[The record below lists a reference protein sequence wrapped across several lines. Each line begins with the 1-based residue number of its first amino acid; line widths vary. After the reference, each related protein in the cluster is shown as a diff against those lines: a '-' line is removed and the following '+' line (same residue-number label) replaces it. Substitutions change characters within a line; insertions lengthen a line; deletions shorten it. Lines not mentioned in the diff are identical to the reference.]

1 MQTVFEKS
9 TTGRKGVTLPKCDVP
24 IAAGSA
30 VPDRYRRT
38 HPLNLCELSE
48 LDVVRH
54 FTALSRM
61 NFGVDNNLYPL
72 GSCTMKYNPKAC
84 ERIAALSGFSSIHP
98 MTARLAGG
106 RRYTQ
111 GALAIVHDL
120 EWLLCRVTG
129 MDAFTL
135 QPLAGAHGELTGMM
149 LIAAYHRKKG
159 AAKKEVLIPDEAHG
173 TNPAS
178 AAAAGFTIRTVPT
191 DPNTGLLDVDK
202 LHEII
207 NDGTAALMMTNPN
220 TLGLFNPR
228 IAEIAEIVH
237 SRGALLY
244 CDGANLNA
252 VMGKFRP
259 GDCGFDVMHVNLHK
273 TFATPHGGG
282 GPGSGPVGVKTF
294 LEPFLPTP
302 RVVRVNADTGSVI
315 NTDVKTDTGDG
326 INTTTNMSRDARLG
340 YALAPDGDYPDSIG
354 QAAPFYGNFSVCVK
368 AYAYMLM
375 TGGKGLLEVSEQAVL
390 NANYVMHSLLERYD
404 APYPKTCMHECVL
417 SASRQAEAGVKA
429 ADIAKALIDRGFHP
443 PTVYF
448 PLIVK
453 EALMIEPTETEG
465 KEALD
470 AFIGAMSEIAG
481 IAASDPKPLHAC
493 PVTTPVGRLDETKA
507 AREMDVAAL

>member
-1 MQTVFEKS
+1 MQTIFEKS
-9 TTGRKGVTLPKCDVP
+9 TPGRKGVALPKCDVS
-24 IAAGSA
+24 GSDL
-30 VPDRYRRT
+30 PDRYRRT
-38 HPLNLCELSE
+38 RPLDLCELSE

-98 MTARLAGG
+98 MTARLPGGG
-106 RRYTQ
+106 RHTQ
-111 GALAIVHDL
+111 GALAVVHDL
-120 EWLLCRVTG
+120 ERLLCHVTG

-135 QPLAGAHGELTGMM
+135 QPMAGAHGELTGMM
-149 LIAAYHRKKG
+149 LIAAYHRKRG
-159 AAKKEVLIPDEAHG
+159 AAKREVLIPDEAHG

-178 AAAAGFTIRTVPT
+178 AASAGFAVRTVPT
-191 DPNTGLLDVDK
+191 DPESGLLDVDK
-202 LHEII
+202 LREII
-207 NDGTAALMMTNPN
+207 GDGTAALMMTNPN
-220 TLGLFNPR
+220 TLGLFNPH

-282 GPGSGPVGVKTF
+282 GPGSGPVGVKAF

-302 RVVRVNADTGSVI
+302 RIVRINDDVDSSDPHTSPDI
-315 NTDVKTDTGDG
+315 NTIINDTRFD
-326 INTTTNMSRDARLG
+326 

-354 QAAPFYGNFSVCVK
+354 QVAPFYGNFSVCVK
-368 AYAYMLM
+368 AYAYLLML
-375 TGGKGLLEVSEQAVL
+375 GGKGLLEVSEQAVL
-390 NANYVMHSLLERYD
+390 NANYVMRSLLGHYD

-417 SASRQAEAGVKA
+417 SASRQAAAGVKA
-429 ADIAKALIDRGFHP
+429 VDIAKALIDRGFHP

-470 AFIGAMSEIAG
+470 AFIGAMAEIAE
-481 IAASDPKPLHAC
+481 IAASDPKSLHAC
-493 PVTTPVGRLDETKA
+493 PVTTPVGRMDETKA
-507 AREMDVAAL
+507 AREMNVAF